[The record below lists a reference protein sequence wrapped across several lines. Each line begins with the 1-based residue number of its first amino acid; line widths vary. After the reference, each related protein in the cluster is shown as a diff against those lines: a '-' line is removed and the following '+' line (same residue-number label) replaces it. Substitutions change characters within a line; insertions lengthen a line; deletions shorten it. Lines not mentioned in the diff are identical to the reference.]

1 MLTSNSITEGQG
13 PSPESAMAE
22 HKAGPRRRR
31 PTHPGAI
38 VKSALE
44 ELGMTANALA
54 VAIGM
59 NRQTVL
65 NLLAEDAA
73 VSPAMALRLGKFFGN
88 GAEVWMRMQADVD
101 LWDARQKIAGALDAI
116 KTVKHSP
123 LPD

>member
-1 MLTSNSITEGQG
+1 
-13 PSPESAMAE
+13 MAE
-22 HKAGPRRRR
+22 YKAGPRRRR

-38 VKSALE
+38 VKRALE

-65 NLLAEDAA
+65 NLVAEEAA

-101 LWDARQKIAGALDAI
+101 LWDTRQKIADALDAI